1 MMYEGALNGKT
12 VELCEAQAVLEVC
25 RWRQSMLHKEQ
36 AEQSGAP
43 APRWGANLLRHGQR
57 LFYVG
62 GWSGDA
68 AVQKGSGSSG
78 STVMVL
84 NVEQEYERRRRLEDE
99 YKARLERF
107 RYGSMIWYSIC
118 NGRAVLTAVRR
129 HALTRL
135 LAWILCHVAS
145 LESRS
150 RPKQIWVSDY
160 SSSSQ

>member
-1 MMYEGALNGKT
+1 MINEGALNGKT

-43 APRWGANLLRHGQR
+43 APRWGASLLRLGQR

-68 AVQKGSGSSG
+68 AVQKGSSGSGSSG
-78 STVMVL
+78 GSGSSSSSVMVL
-84 NVEQEYERRRRLEDE
+84 NVEQEHERRRRLEDE

-107 RYGSMIWYSIC
+107 RYGM
-118 NGRAVLTAVRR
+118 V
-129 HALTRL
+129 
-135 LAWILCHVAS
+135 
-145 LESRS
+145 
-150 RPKQIWVSDY
+150 
-160 SSSSQ
+160 